1 MSQLA
6 ITGSDL
12 VSHTLSVFI
21 ALLGFAATVG
31 VLTKFI
37 RIPYTVALVL
47 AGLLVAVLHAAPEDA
62 VITDELVIVLFL
74 PPLLFQAGL
83 HLELEHLRRASVP
96 VAALAIP
103 GVVVATVIVGASLVP
118 FMPASITEPLGGPW
132 LTALLFGAMFAPT
145 DPISVLATF
154 KTAGA
159 PAALKTLVEGESL
172 FNDGTG
178 VVLFFILL
186 AMVFPGTSP
195 HGGEAHV
202 PDEADVAAQI
212 DEPNDVAAATES
224 TTADGHNNQADAA
237 DEADFGKTIANGV
250 LTFVRV
256 AGLGIVF
263 GLGFGLAAF
272 WLLKKLDDHVLEN
285 AITVVLVWG
294 SFIIAERI
302 GASGV
307 IAVVVAGLIIGNYGH
322 RLAMSAQT
330 SQTINNFW
338 ESIDFI
344 VNSIVFLLI
353 GFELQAIGGVEKLLH
368 ANVLAAIAAV
378 YGAILIVRAAMVFPM
393 SLVIGR
399 DWPSGWKHIIFWAGM
414 KGSIPMALV
423 LGLPAS
429 DLRDFLVPIAFGVV
443 LISLV
448 LQGLTMP
455 ALIRRV
461 DVEPKAEVAHPDAP
475 GT

>member
-1 MSQLA
+1 MTLLA
-6 ITGSDL
+6 VTGSDL
-12 VSHTLSVFI
+12 VSHTVSVFI

-47 AGLLVAVLHAAPEDA
+47 AGLAVAILHAAPEGV

-83 HLELEHLRRASVP
+83 HLDLGHLQRASIP

-103 GVVVATVIVGASLVP
+103 GVVISTVAVAAALVP
-118 FMPASITEPLGGPW
+118 FMPAELTEPLGGPW
-132 LTALLFGAMFAPT
+132 LAALLFGAMFAPT
-145 DPISVLATF
+145 DPISVLAAF
-154 KTAGA
+154 KTAGV

-186 AMVFPGTSP
+186 AMVFPGATP
-195 HGGEAHV
+195 HGNDSNAQLPAEAQIAAQVDTTHN
-202 PDEADVAAQI
+202 DSATALEDNSDHEAEADL
-212 DEPNDVAAATES
+212 
-224 TTADGHNNQADAA
+224 
-237 DEADFGKTIANGV
+237 GKTIANGV
-250 LTFVRV
+250 LTFIRV

-272 WLLKKLDDHVLEN
+272 WLLKKLEDHVLEN
-285 AITVVLVWG
+285 AITIVLVWG

-307 IAVVVAGLIIGNYGH
+307 IAVVVAGLIIGNFGH
-322 RLAMSAQT
+322 RLAMSDQT

-353 GFELQAIGGVEKLLH
+353 GFELQAIGGVGQLL
-368 ANVLAAIAAV
+368 NPVVLGAIAAV
-378 YGAILIVRAAMVFPM
+378 YGAILVTRAAMVYPM
-393 SLVIGR
+393 SMMLGGN
-399 DWPSGWKHIIFWAGM
+399 WPSGWKHIIFWAGM

-429 DLRDFLVPIAFGVV
+429 ELRDFLVPIAFGVV
-443 LISLV
+443 LISLL

-455 ALIRRV
+455 MLIKAV
-461 DVEPKAEVAHPDAP
+461 DVESKSEAAKPDAP
-475 GT
+475 MT